1 MLALQHREMMNAF
14 KAQRGDMRDKAG
26 MDRDF
31 WASGSLSTIYK
42 IWSRLHVHVPLILIM
57 KP

>member
-1 MLALQHREMMNAF
+1 MLALQQREMMNAF

-26 MDRDF
+26 MNRDF

-42 IWSRLHVHVPLILIM
+42 IWSRWHVHVAVILIM
-57 KP
+57 KH